1 MAFEKSET
9 RGVPSDRNI
18 DKKYIDLLDQAI
30 DSADAD
36 GEDIKDISHNYSGS
50 KASTP
55 NNGVMHSGLMTWTTM
70 LEKMDEIQASMDKGS
85 EDDTDVTDQIVDSNA
100 EIDDKE
106 ILDELN
112 KLFTPVLVSQ
122 NFENEISQKVNN
134 EISEAGVLTE
144 RNIISFDD
152 ETRMAQLINVCAKLI
167 AKKKNTNSWQ
177 MFQKAA
183 AIKKQ
188 ASINIQKEEYDGA
201 KALAQKYLVM
211 VSTTNNSSVAR
222 DAANDLLP
230 QTQH

>member
-1 MAFEKSET
+1 MGFEKSGT
-9 RGVPSDRNI
+9 RGVPSDKKI
-18 DKKYIDLLDQAI
+18 DRKYDDLLDQAI

-36 GEDIKDISHNYSGS
+36 GEDVKEISHDSPGGKS
-50 KASTP
+50 STP
-55 NNGVMHSGLMTWTTM
+55 NGVMHSGLMTWTTM
-70 LEKMDEIQASMDKGS
+70 LEEMDEIQASADKGS
-85 EDDTDVTDQIVDSNA
+85 DDDTAIDDQPIDANS

-188 ASINIQKEEYDGA
+188 ASINIQKEEYDLA
-201 KALAQKYLVM
+201 KTLAQKYLIM